1 MVEEVMVGRSEY
13 QLYAQMSDHIITT
26 SILSILVTA
35 PIGIIIIERYG
46 PKWLECNVSTTANTA
61 TPKNVNECNES
72 IESLEKAEENMLHC
86 KKIADS
92 RECIKGDADANDSAH
107 GSSP

>member
-1 MVEEVMVGRSEY
+1 MVGRPEY
-13 QLYAQMSDHIITT
+13 QLYAQMSNHIITT

-61 TPKNVNECNES
+61 NPKNMKECN
-72 IESLEKAEENMLHC
+72 
-86 KKIADS
+86 DS
-92 RECIKGDADANDSAH
+92 RECIKGDAGGNDSGH